1 MLPPDKSNSTPP
13 PENPPD
19 HQAEDE
25 DNVDNLIFNS
35 KLILDADK
43 FKHKESIDSVH
54 FKYSIDITNAPKNRL
69 QTYLTSD
76 LLDEL
81 DKENVEDTPP
91 LQEEQQKPNN
101 TIPPQNKFDQI
112 KQTQKKKKPFEIREG
127 DWTCFD
133 CHNLNFSFRILCNR
147 CGLSK
152 DISEQ
157 KCKEFQCSIYSNL
170 IGQPYN
176 NNNTHSEDIGYHA
189 NMKN

>member
-1 MLPPDKSNSTPP
+1 MLPNKDKETQN
-13 PENPPD
+13 E
-19 HQAEDE
+19 QEEDD
-25 DNVDNLIFNS
+25 DNVENLMFNS
-35 KLILDADK
+35 KLIIDADK

-81 DKENVEDTPP
+81 DKENPEDTPA
-91 LQEEQQKPNN
+91 LQEEQQPSNSN
-101 TIPPQNKFDQI
+101 IPPQNKFDQL
-112 KQTQKKKKPFEIREG
+112 KQPQKKKKPFEIREG

-133 CHNLNFSFRILCNR
+133 CHNLNFAFRVLCNR

-152 DISEQ
+152 GISEQ

-176 NNNTHSEDIGYHA
+176 NNNTNNSENIGYHA
-189 NMKN
+189 YMKN